1 VLWESVGGN
10 GVTVLTTVAPIFQT
24 GDRELFP
31 CLFRPDRTVSE
42 LFCLLKSRIRV
53 ADKIHCSTRD
63 LVQKRTGA
71 GWTRIRTQTQAQ
83 AWTRAGGGG
92 GGSARGHGFPLGV
105 VWFQGSGWK

>member
-1 VLWESVGGN
+1 MLRESVGGN

-63 LVQKRTGA
+63 PVQKELEQIGPVSAPKLKPRPGPGPEA
-71 GWTRIRTQTQAQ
+71 A
-83 AWTRAGGGG
+83 AAARARVGMV
-92 GGSARGHGFPLGV
+92 SP
-105 VWFQGSGWK
+105 